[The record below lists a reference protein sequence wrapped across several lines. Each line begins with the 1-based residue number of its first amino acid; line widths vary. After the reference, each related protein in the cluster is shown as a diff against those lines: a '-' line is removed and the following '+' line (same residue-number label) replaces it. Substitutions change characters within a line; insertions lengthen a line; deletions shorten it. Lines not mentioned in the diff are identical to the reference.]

1 MYRMFAEK
9 EAGDLALW
17 LRCWLC
23 KHGVWISRASMNA
36 KWAWKTALKIQRGDP
51 PRQVGYL
58 ELVISTSWVQFRH
71 LASKDK
77 VWNDEED
84 SVRNFRTN
92 PCPSS
97 IHPYPRKYMQAHAK
111 TKKRN
116 HRMVC
121 VEPRRMTRASLRE
134 VQCTQGYWARIIHA
148 SLNCTE
154 AG

>member
-1 MYRMFAEK
+1 MFTEK

-17 LRCWLC
+17 LGCWLC
-23 KHGVWISRASMNA
+23 KHGVWISWASMNA
-36 KWAWKTALKIQRGDP
+36 NVGMEDCPEETW
-51 PRQVGYL
+51 QVGYL

-84 SVRNFRTN
+84 SVSNFRTN

-97 IHPYPRKYMQAHAK
+97 IHPYTRKYMQAHAK
-111 TKKRN
+111 RKKRN

-121 VEPRRMTRASLRE
+121 VEPRRMTRASLRK
-134 VQCTQGYWARIIHA
+134 VQCTQSYWARIIHA
-148 SLNCTE
+148 GLNCTE